1 MVKLAGYR
9 SSDLIFLNG
18 MSEADRYDELNRTL
32 VKIVDVMVW
41 FNRFYAMCE
50 NAPMSQQLRAKTHA
64 EVS

>member
-1 MVKLAGYR
+1 
-9 SSDLIFLNG
+9 